1 MTTTDAGGAAPFTA
15 ETFQNQ
21 FLGAGADMVD
31 AVVTVAAAADPGAG
45 GAATSMSKDRAE
57 VVVVDCSGSMGSGR
71 KIEAAKAAASAAV
84 DVIED
89 GVAFAIIA
97 GDHEAKL
104 LWPTDG
110 RSFGTASLADRDAAR
125 AAIGQLEAA
134 GGTAIGTWLD
144 LARRLFS
151 STGAEARHAILL
163 TDGRNEHQT
172 PYELTAAIEA
182 CRGLFQCDCRG
193 VGVDWEVE
201 ELRSISTALLGTVDI
216 VADPDELAAD
226 FRTMIASS
234 QARSLPSVSLRL
246 WAPQGAVVES
256 LRQVAPEV
264 VDLTATAT
272 SSGPLAR
279 DFLLGG
285 WSPGETRDYHMRIKV
300 TPGGVGEEMLAGRVS
315 LVLSDGT
322 IATQALIKATWTD
335 DAELSTRMDRHVA
348 HYTGQEELANA
359 IQEGV
364 AAAKAGDQKTA
375 TVKLGRAVQL
385 AAESGHEDTM
395 RLLRE
400 VVDVENAESGTV
412 RLKAGAEKAA
422 EMTLDTRSTRTVRLG
437 KPEAAAEPAA
447 PAEPA
452 EPAEPPEG
460 GQPETDA

>member
-1 MTTTDAGGAAPFTA
+1 VTMTDGGGGAPFSA
-15 ETFQNQ
+15 ETYQNQ
-21 FLGAGADMVD
+21 FLSAGADVVD
-31 AVVTVAAAADPGAG
+31 AVVTVAAAANPVA
-45 GAATSMSKDRAE
+45 GAATTRAQDRAE
-57 VVVVDCSGSMGSGR
+57 IVVVDCSGSMGSGR
-71 KIEAAKAAASAAV
+71 KMEAAKAAAAAAV
-84 DVIED
+84 DVIDD

-110 RSFGTASLADRDAAR
+110 RSFGTAGMADRGAAK
-125 AAIGQLEAA
+125 AAIANLEAA

-151 STGAEARHAILL
+151 NSSAQARHAILL
-163 TDGRNEHQT
+163 TDGRNEHQQ

-193 VGVDWEVE
+193 VGVDWEVD
-201 ELRSISTALLGTVDI
+201 ELRSVATALLGTVDI
-216 VADPDELAAD
+216 VADPAELAAD
-226 FRTMIASS
+226 FEAMITSS
-234 QARSLPSVSLRL
+234 QSRSLPSVSLRL
-246 WAPQGAVVES
+246 WAPQGALVES
-256 LRQVAPEV
+256 VRQVAPEV
-264 VDLTATAT
+264 LDLTATAAP
-272 SSGPLAR
+272 SGPLAR

-285 WSPGETRDYHMRIKV
+285 WSPGETRDYHLRIKV
-300 TPGGVGEEMLAGRVS
+300 TPGGVGDEMLAGRVS

-322 IATQALIKATWTD
+322 VATQALIKATWTD

-385 AAESGHEDTM
+385 AAESGHDDTM

-400 VVDVENAESGTV
+400 VVEVDNAETGTV

-437 KPEAAAEPAA
+437 KPAA
-447 PAEPA
+447 PAEAPD
-452 EPAEPPEG
+452 G
-460 GQPETDA
+460 GQAEGEQPEAGG

>member
-1 MTTTDAGGAAPFTA
+1 VTKTDAGGGAPFSA

-21 FLGAGADMVD
+21 FLAAGADMVD
-31 AVVTVAAAADPGAG
+31 AVVTVAAADDPGAG
-45 GAATSMSKDRAE
+45 TAMSRSQDRAE
-57 VVVVDCSGSMGSGR
+57 IVVVDCSGSMGSGR
-71 KIEAAKAAASAAV
+71 KIEAAKEAASAAV
-84 DVIED
+84 DVLED

-110 RSFGTASLADRDAAR
+110 RSFGTAGLADRAA
-125 AAIGQLEAA
+125 AKSAIGVLQAA

-151 STGAEARHAILL
+151 NSGAPARHAILL
-163 TDGRNEHQT
+163 TDGRNEHQQ

-193 VGVDWEVE
+193 VGVDWEVD
-201 ELRSISTALLGTVDI
+201 ELRSVATALLGTVDI
-216 VADPDELAAD
+216 VADPANLAED
-226 FRTMIASS
+226 FQAMITSS
-234 QARSLPSVSLRL
+234 QSRSLPSVSLRL
-246 WAPQGAVVES
+246 WAPQGAVIES
-256 LRQVAPEV
+256 VRQVAPELL
-264 VDLTATAT
+264 DLTATAT
-272 SSGPLAR
+272 PAGPLAR

-285 WSPGETRDYHMRIKV
+285 WSPGESRDYHLRINV
-300 TPGGVGEEMLAGRVS
+300 NPGAVGDEMLAGRMS
-315 LVLSDGT
+315 LVLADGT
-322 IATQALIKATWTD
+322 VATQALIKATWTD

-385 AAESGHEDTM
+385 AAESGHDDTM

-400 VVDVENAESGTV
+400 VVEVENAESGTV

-437 KPEAAAEPAA
+437 KPGAAAEPEA
-447 PAEPA
+447 PASPA
-452 EPAEPPEG
+452 EAPEGEQPEG
-460 GQPETDA
+460 GA